1 MSGSKQSTYGLLRA
15 RLWPFVA
22 PHRAMLLAMAAF
34 LSLEAATGVM
44 MTYLMQPMIDR
55 GFTERDASI
64 LWLAP
69 LVFIGIMLARGVA
82 IFGSTYFG
90 QRVSNDTLFG
100 LRSHLFS
107 RLLHLPGEFYERN
120 TSGQILSRFLVDAQN
135 VSGGVSELFAIGVR
149 DSLAAIGLA
158 AYLLYVDWQL
168 TLLILVVAPVLAAV
182 NRYFGKR
189 LRRLGVDYQEATGK
203 LARRIQEAFDAERL
217 IKIYRGEDHEARR
230 YDAAQGRMRSLSVR
244 VAIAQSSTVP
254 VSQTVA
260 SLGVAAIIAA
270 ALWRGSQGA
279 MSAGEFAS
287 YFASVLLLL
296 QPLRRLAQMPGI
308 SQKIAAGLDGLAGL
322 LDAPLERREGLAL
335 PAPVRGEIHFE
346 QVRVQYEGRDSAALQ
361 GLDLTLAA
369 GKHTAIVGP
378 SGSGKSTLIKLIAGL
393 LPPTGGR
400 VLVDGVDVAQLAP
413 AALRERIAY
422 VGQEPFLFDDSVR
435 ENVEYGS
442 WGAREEQLRT
452 AVQDAAL
459 AAWLDSQPQS
469 WNLMVGER
477 GGQLSGGQRQRVA
490 IARAFLKDAPILLL
504 DEPTSALDAESQAA
518 VQQALLRLTRNRTT
532 LTVTHRL
539 GAARDADWIVLID
552 EGQVVEQG
560 THDSLMAQNG
570 RYAVLVRTQSAEL

>member
-1 MSGSKQSTYGLLRA
+1 
-15 RLWPFVA
+15 
-22 PHRAMLLAMAAF
+22 MLLAMAAF

-69 LVFIGIMLARGVA
+69 VVFIGIMLARGVA

-100 LRSHLFS
+100 LRSHLFN

-182 NRYFGKR
+182 NRFFGKR

-279 MSAGEFAS
+279 MTAGEFAS

-322 LDAPLERREGLAL
+322 LDAPLERREGKAL
-335 PAPVRGEIHFE
+335 PAPVRGEIRFE
-346 QVRVQYEGRDSAALQ
+346 TVSLHYEGRDSAALQ

-369 GKHTAIVGP
+369 GRHTAIVGP

-393 LPPTGGR
+393 LPPTSGR
-400 VLVDGVDVAQLAP
+400 VLVDGMDIAQLSP

-422 VGQEPFLFDDSVR
+422 VGQEPFLFDDSLR

-442 WGAREEQLRT
+442 WGSSENQLRT

-570 RYAVLVRTQSAEL
+570 RYAALVRTQSAEL

>member
-1 MSGSKQSTYGLLRA
+1 MSSAKQSTYGLLRA
-15 RLWPFVA
+15 RLWPFVS

-69 LVFIGIMLARGVA
+69 VVFIGIMLARGVA

-100 LRSHLFS
+100 LRSHLFN

-182 NRYFGKR
+182 NRFFGKR

-230 YDAAQGRMRSLSVR
+230 YDTAQNRMRSLSVR

-322 LDAPLERREGLAL
+322 LDAPLERKEGLLL
-335 PAPVRGEIHFE
+335 PAPVRGEIRFE
-346 QVRVQYEGRDSAALQ
+346 QVGVQYEGRDSAALQ

-393 LPPTGGR
+393 LPPTSGR

-422 VGQEPFLFDDSVR
+422 VGQEPFLFDDSLR

-442 WGAREEQLRT
+442 WGASEDRLRT

-560 THDSLMAQNG
+560 THETLMAQNG

>member
-1 MSGSKQSTYGLLRA
+1 
-15 RLWPFVA
+15 
-22 PHRAMLLAMAAF
+22 
-34 LSLEAATGVM
+34 
-44 MTYLMQPMIDR
+44 
-55 GFTERDASI
+55 
-64 LWLAP
+64 
-69 LVFIGIMLARGVA
+69 
-82 IFGSTYFG
+82 
-90 QRVSNDTLFG
+90 
-100 LRSHLFS
+100 
-107 RLLHLPGEFYERN
+107 
-120 TSGQILSRFLVDAQN
+120 
-135 VSGGVSELFAIGVR
+135 
-149 DSLAAIGLA
+149 
-158 AYLLYVDWQL
+158 
-168 TLLILVVAPVLAAV
+168 
-182 NRYFGKR
+182 
-189 LRRLGVDYQEATGK
+189 
-203 LARRIQEAFDAERL
+203 
-217 IKIYRGEDHEARR
+217 
-230 YDAAQGRMRSLSVR
+230 
-244 VAIAQSSTVP
+244 
-254 VSQTVA
+254 
-260 SLGVAAIIAA
+260 
-270 ALWRGSQGA
+270 
-279 MSAGEFAS
+279 
-287 YFASVLLLL
+287 
-296 QPLRRLAQMPGI
+296 
-308 SQKIAAGLDGLAGL
+308 
-322 LDAPLERREGLAL
+322 
-335 PAPVRGEIHFE
+335 
-346 QVRVQYEGRDSAALQ
+346 
-361 GLDLTLAA
+361 
-369 GKHTAIVGP
+369 
-378 SGSGKSTLIKLIAGL
+378 
-393 LPPTGGR
+393 